1 MYVRRKQDAR
11 HQCSREYSNGHPQS
25 ESHKN
30 SRIIMAYIEGSRN

>member
-1 MYVRRKQDAR
+1 MHLWKKQDVR

-30 SRIIMAYIEGSRN
+30 SRIIMAYSEGSHN